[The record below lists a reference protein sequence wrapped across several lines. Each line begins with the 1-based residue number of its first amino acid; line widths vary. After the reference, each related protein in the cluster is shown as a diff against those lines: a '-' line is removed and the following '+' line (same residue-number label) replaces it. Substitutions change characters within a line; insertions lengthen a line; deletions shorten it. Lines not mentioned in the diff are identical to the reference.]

1 MYLQQILDHRRCR
14 PCFQRFPESYVYAIA
29 RLTSSC
35 PLETLPSDILRAS
48 TRSIHSEFWPYFGG
62 IIIPFHSCKSG
73 PSGRRGSCRVV
84 RLCRSQLPGLSGNGP
99 LVNGSFLL
107 LTMPRFPFV
116 RTPGTIVLPVLFRV
130 PLQQPL
136 RRSWLQVLL
145 LHNLFRLDAVTAPV
159 DFPVIL

>member
-35 PLETLPSDILRAS
+35 PLETLPSDILR
-48 TRSIHSEFWPYFGG
+48 RKHSINSFRILAIFWGDNYSLPQLQVR
-62 IIIPFHSCKSG
+62 PQWTQRLLSRCSALPESAPG
-73 PSGRRGSCRVV
+73 PQR
-84 RLCRSQLPGLSGNGP
+84 QWP